1 MMGRCYVQPVLA
13 EGATIGHAGPSE
25 IGNAADTLSN
35 ECVLKKHGIGG
46 IAGSIGE

>member
-25 IGNAADTLSN
+25 IGNAADTLFN
-35 ECVLKKHGIGG
+35 ECVLKHGTGG